1 MREKGHIAQQCNLP
15 KQDDSSPLS
24 PTPLTPLDTP
34 PIIET
39 PTSSKR
45 PHLETLSSIEE
56 IPTNSQTDFEQPADR
71 IPKKPRTSN
80 IEEQLSSL
88 KEHIETNAS
97 KYPLT
102 YEELKHFYDNTRGS
116 KDILSVARQYTED
129 IEGLVYMLSKIHQL
143 FDNKIIK
150 GFNLVINGETFSL
163 EGLQELKSIGNTQNQ
178 EDEVLNES
186 ESSTNRKKEDKRK
199 RETGASPED
208 KLNKLKK
215 HSLIFRPP
223 TFCDKHD

>member
-1 MREKGHIAQQCNLP
+1 MLGKCMITNADFRRNDLPTKNVEQYISGYLLRKCSKKHSCKSHQIVECSLMKILGGLIDNLPGSQLRAPAELKLSDGNRIGGNREVQENGEMAPLSNAMPKVIMSGHIAQQCTLP
-15 KQDDSSPLS
+15 KLDDSSPLS
-24 PTPLTPLDTP
+24 PNPLTPLDTP

-56 IPTNSQTDFEQPADR
+56 IPTNSQTDFKQPADQ

-80 IEEQLSSL
+80 IEEQLSPL

-116 KDILSVARQYTED
+116 KDILSVARQYT
-129 IEGLVYMLSKIHQL
+129 K
-143 FDNKIIK
+143 
-150 GFNLVINGETFSL
+150 T
-163 EGLQELKSIGNTQNQ
+163 
-178 EDEVLNES
+178 
-186 ESSTNRKKEDKRK
+186 
-199 RETGASPED
+199 
-208 KLNKLKK
+208 
-215 HSLIFRPP
+215 
-223 TFCDKHD
+223 

>member
-1 MREKGHIAQQCNLP
+1 MAGAMRCSEENELYGGQRSLLFAEGHIAQQCNLP

-24 PTPLTPLDTP
+24 LTPLTPLDTP

-56 IPTNSQTDFEQPADR
+56 IPTNSQTDFKQPADR

-80 IEEQLSSL
+80 IEEQLSPL
-88 KEHIETNAS
+88 KEHIEINAS

-143 FDNKIIK
+143 FDNKSMKSRNTKIK
-150 GFNLVINGETFSL
+150 
-163 EGLQELKSIGNTQNQ
+163 KY
-178 EDEVLNES
+178 
-186 ESSTNRKKEDKRK
+186 
-199 RETGASPED
+199 
-208 KLNKLKK
+208 
-215 HSLIFRPP
+215 
-223 TFCDKHD
+223 

>member
-1 MREKGHIAQQCNLP
+1 MNNRTPPFISENDVDVHHHYWISDMIGHIAQQCTLP

-56 IPTNSQTDFEQPADR
+56 IPTNSQTDFKQPADR

-80 IEEQLSSL
+80 IEEQLSPL

-102 YEELKHFYDNTRGS
+102 YEELKHFYDNTRDS

-129 IEGLVYMLSKIHQL
+129 IEGLLYMLSKIHQL
-143 FDNKIIK
+143 FDNKSMKSRNTKIK
-150 GFNLVINGETFSL
+150 KILMKNVNTDNITMNLTDTDSDLSSQETF
-163 EGLQELKSIGNTQNQ
+163 
-178 EDEVLNES
+178 
-186 ESSTNRKKEDKRK
+186 
-199 RETGASPED
+199 
-208 KLNKLKK
+208 
-215 HSLIFRPP
+215 
-223 TFCDKHD
+223 